1 MTGPLSDKQKK
12 KVIEDI
18 EREERYQKC
27 KMSILG
33 LSQYKMT
40 EEDYIFLTKER
51 DFLNTELWKELGI
64 KERIMSERDV
74 AYDKIKKIEAEKVDL
89 FDIGIREKKRAIKAE
104 NDIIKLEKELE
115 KYNLKDYEER
125 HEKAVKGS

>member
-1 MTGPLSDKQKK
+1 MPESMTVKRMDKLRKK
-12 KVIEDI
+12 KIWNDWHKDEV
-18 EREERYQKC
+18 
-27 KMSILG
+27 
-33 LSQYKMT
+33 LSEITRLKVENKKLTT
-40 EEDYIFLTKER
+40 EAF
-51 DFLNTELWKELGI
+51 KELGI

-104 NDIIKLEKELE
+104 NNITKLEAELQ
-115 KYNLKDYEER
+115 KYRLKDYEER